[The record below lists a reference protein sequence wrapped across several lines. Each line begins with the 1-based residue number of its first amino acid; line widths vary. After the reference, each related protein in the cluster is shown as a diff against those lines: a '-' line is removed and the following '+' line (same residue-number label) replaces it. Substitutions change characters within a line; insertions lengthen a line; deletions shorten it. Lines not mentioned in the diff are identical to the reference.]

1 MANETIHEFSTPS
14 AANGAIGPS
23 IINADT
29 YFELKPALIMMVQD
43 NPFHGLDHEDAN
55 VHL

>member
-14 AANGAIGPS
+14 AANGTIGPS